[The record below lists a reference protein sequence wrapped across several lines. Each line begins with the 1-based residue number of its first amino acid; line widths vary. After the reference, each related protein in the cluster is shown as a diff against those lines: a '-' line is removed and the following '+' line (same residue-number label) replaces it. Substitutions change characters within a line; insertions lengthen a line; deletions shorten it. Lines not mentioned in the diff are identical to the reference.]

1 MNNEENYETIEI
13 KIPNNISNISEE
25 KINEYKN
32 SKEWEE
38 LDDLFKTLQI
48 SEEHEIKDIL
58 LKIISYGEIVKV
70 KYDYKMNNLNENDI
84 LSQEFILIP
93 IYMNMLP
100 ERAIDLISKRY
111 SDDENLIEESMIQL
125 DEIMRDNKIDELI
138 EILKNA
144 RKAEEHEIANG
155 AMGELYRYKEYA
167 LPKLKLVSVD
177 PKTSQ
182 NLLNDLGTII
192 ITIILGEEEYYN
204 LFQKAIDEDPEIWKP
219 AQKRIRDIINSIDVS
234 PYLLRHPEE
243 LPNIEI

>member
-1 MNNEENYETIEI
+1 MSNEEDYETIEI
-13 KIPNNISNISEE
+13 KIPNNINNISEE
-25 KINEYKN
+25 KIREYKD

-38 LDDLFKTLQI
+38 LGDLFNTLQI
-48 SEEHEIKDIL
+48 SEEGEIKDIL
-58 LKIISYGEIVKV
+58 LKIVSYGEIVKV
-70 KYDYKMNNLNENDI
+70 KYDYKINNLNENDI
-84 LSQEFILIP
+84 LSQEFILLP
-93 IYMNMLP
+93 IYMNLLP

-111 SDDENLIEESMIQL
+111 SDDKNLIEEAMMQL

-167 LPKLKLVSVD
+167 LPKLKLVAVD
-177 PKTSQ
+177 PETGQ
-182 NLLNDLGTII
+182 GLLNDLGTII

-204 LFQKAIDEDPEIWKP
+204 LFQKATDEDPEIWKP
-219 AQKRIRDIINSIDVS
+219 AQERIRDIINSIDVS
-234 PYLLRHPEE
+234 PYFLRHPEE